1 MRGATWVT
9 RCRDTAACAPK
20 LDDKAAWAPRV
31 ALGKD
36 ALAKSVI
43 AGKGAMPP
51 KGGAADL
58 SDDEI
63 KGTVDYILTK
73 FK

>member
-1 MRGATWVT
+1 MLFRSSA
-9 RCRDTAACAPK
+9 
-20 LDDKAAWAPRV
+20 
-31 ALGKD
+31 
-36 ALAKSVI
+36 I

-63 KGTVDYILTK
+63 KGAVDYVLAK
-73 FK
+73 VK